1 MLQIVDPKNLWT
13 FLQIAVL
20 KYSFCKL
27 IIKEN
32 ILWQWI
38 KYYYKLLQWIIF
50 SKFGKLNIPV
60 NVIFANL
67 CFLFQ
72 TGDQDDQV
80 DSVGL
85 GGPVVRMVKP
95 S

>member
-1 MLQIVDPKNLWT
+1 MDFFVNLANCHSSQLYFCGFML
-13 FLQIAVL
+13 
-20 KYSFCKL
+20 
-27 IIKEN
+27 
-32 ILWQWI
+32 
-38 KYYYKLLQWIIF
+38 
-50 SKFGKLNIPV
+50 
-60 NVIFANL
+60 
-67 CFLFQ
+67 LFQ